1 MSSTTVSAELIIE
14 LTQVLHREAQLLD
27 DGRYEDWLA
36 LLDPQVRYAAP
47 VPVDTL
53 GEPSEAEPGGGPR
66 LWLFDDGLGQLE
78 LRVAKIR
85 TGLPQTENPAS
96 RVVRLIGTVTVD
108 PTGTPDEYLVRSAFI
123 LYRHRRQRQ
132 VEVIAGHRH
141 DLWRSTSDGWRLA
154 SRQIHFAA
162 NVLPTKSL
170 SLLY

>member
-1 MSSTTVSAELIIE
+1 MVNAELIIE

-53 GEPSEAEPGGGPR
+53 GEPGEPGAAGSGAGPR

-85 TGLPQTENPAS
+85 TGLSQTENPAS

-108 PTGTPDEYLVRSAFI
+108 PAAGPDEYLVRSAFI

-132 VEVIAGHRH
+132 IEVIAGHRH
-141 DLWRSTSDGWRLA
+141 DRWRSTPDGWRLA